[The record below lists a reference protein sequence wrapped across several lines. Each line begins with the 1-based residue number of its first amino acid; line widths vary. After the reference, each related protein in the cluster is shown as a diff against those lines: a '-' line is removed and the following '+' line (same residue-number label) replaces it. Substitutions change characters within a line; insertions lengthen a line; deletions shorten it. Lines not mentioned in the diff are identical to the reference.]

1 MHWIRIMDASGL
13 TVLSLLFHLPKW
25 KWDWGSFKLWGEG
38 YSGQS
43 IPNPHQRLFLLG
55 IRREAEERVMLRVQL
70 QWCSAGPSSIF
81 TLGRLVRDSEGCGL
95 KRGLPWTHLDTICCT
110 VTCMHLVIKGT
121 LKPQGQSSVKQ
132 SYSTKM
138 VHWTPKQWV
147 WGWWGFVDSVCWGQ
161 ELIFSHRVSVTK
173 MEGVVSNDVM
183 KWCDNQLSFHFC
195 LHFLNK
201 SLSVIHPS

>member
-1 MHWIRIMDASGL
+1 MHWIRIMDASSL

-25 KWDWGSFKLWGEG
+25 KWDWASFKLWGEG

-70 QWCSAGPSSIF
+70 QWCSAGPSSIC

-110 VTCMHLVIKGT
+110 ITCPHSVIKGT
-121 LKPQGQSSVKQ
+121 LKPQVNLLSNKVIPQKWYIEHQSNESGGDEVW
-132 SYSTKM
+132 
-138 VHWTPKQWV
+138 WTLFAKGKNW
-147 WGWWGFVDSVCWGQ
+147 F
-161 ELIFSHRVSVTK
+161 
-173 MEGVVSNDVM
+173 
-183 KWCDNQLSFHFC
+183 FHTE
-195 LHFLNK
+195 
-201 SLSVIHPS
+201 